1 MPATDDIS
9 ASAIARQTRA
19 ILRGAGAR
27 LSGRT
32 RGRDREVR
40 RNSYDIEDPRA
51 KPWTRIGNGTP
62 GEGMAH
68 REALVQTAR
77 EHRAQFWN
85 ENPPAKIREARY
97 RRDMIVA
104 ELKRIEGGGAAPI
117 GHAATLRIELAAH
130 EELLARAE
138 TALRRIDVTILQAL
152 IEHIDFATGRL
163 FPSLETIAQ
172 AATCHRNSVID
183 ALKRLKANGFV
194 SWVRRSISTQNEG
207 EFAPQREQTSNAYY
221 FEHRQ
226 RMALRTWQ
234 RFTQILTAKLRRL
247 GKVPREVRPLE
258 QAGPPSKEVQALRDA
273 VASLGASLSNA
284 SP

>member
-1 MPATDDIS
+1 MATQPSDER
-9 ASAIARQTRA
+9 AIARQTRA
-19 ILRGAGAR
+19 LLKGAAAH
-27 LSGRT
+27 LTGRQ

-51 KPWTRIGNGTP
+51 KPWVPIGKGTV
-62 GEGMAH
+62 GEGLAH
-68 REALVQTAR
+68 REALIQTAR
-77 EHRAQFWN
+77 EHRGQFWR
-85 ENPPAKIREARY
+85 ENPPSKIREARY
-97 RRDMIVA
+97 RRDLIVA

-117 GHAATLRIELAAH
+117 GYAATLRIELKAH
-130 EELLARAE
+130 EETLAKAE

-163 FPSLETIAQ
+163 FPSLETIAA

-194 SWVRRSISTQNEG
+194 TWVRRSISTQNEG

-226 RMALRTWQ
+226 RMAIRTWQ
-234 RFTQILTAKLRRL
+234 RFTQLLTAKLRRL

-258 QAGPPSKEVQALRDA
+258 PVGPPSKEVQALRDA